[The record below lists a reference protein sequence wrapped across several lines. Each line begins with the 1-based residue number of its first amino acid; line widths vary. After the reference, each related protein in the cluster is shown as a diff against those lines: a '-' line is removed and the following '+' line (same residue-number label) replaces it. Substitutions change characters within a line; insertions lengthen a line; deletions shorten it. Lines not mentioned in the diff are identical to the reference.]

1 MSRRN
6 KRRRVMAEMN
16 VVPYI
21 DVMLVLLVIFMVT
34 APMLQTGVQIDLPD
48 ANAETLDVGGSQ
60 GPLTISVDEAGA
72 ITLEDGKE
80 VSNDISES
88 ELTSQILGKLG
99 DKNMRPVN
107 IRADSNIAY
116 KVIMRVMVAAQKA
129 GAKKIGLVADIDT
142 SKTTN
147 TTQ

>member
-1 MSRRN
+1 MSRRC

-34 APMLQTGVQIDLPD
+34 APMMQTGVQIDLPD
-48 ANAETLDVGGSQ
+48 ANAETLETDGSL
-60 GPLTISVDEAGA
+60 GPLMISVDKEGA
-72 ITLEDGKE
+72 ITLEDGKQVFNE
-80 VSNDISES
+80 ISES
-88 ELTSQILGKLG
+88 ELITQMIGKLG

-129 GAKKIGLVADIDT
+129 GAKKIGLVADIET
-142 SKTTN
+142 SN
-147 TTQ
+147 TQ

>member
-1 MSRRN
+1 MSRRS

-48 ANAETLDVGGSQ
+48 ANAETLETNGAAQ
-60 GPLTISVDEAGA
+60 GPLTISVDEAGI
-72 ITLEDGKE
+72 ITLEDGNQVYSE
-80 VSNDISES
+80 ISET
-88 ELTSQILGKLG
+88 ELINQITGKLG

-129 GAKKIGLVADIDT
+129 GAKKIGLVADIEQ
-142 SKTTN
+142 KN
-147 TTQ
+147 IN

>member
-1 MSRRN
+1 MSHRC
-6 KRRRVMAEMN
+6 KRRRLMAEMN

-34 APMLQTGVQIDLPD
+34 APMMQTGVQIDLPD
-48 ANAETLDVGGSQ
+48 ANAETLETDGSQ
-60 GPLTISVDEAGA
+60 GPLTISVDEMGA
-72 ITLEDGKE
+72 ITLEDGKQVFSE
-80 VSNDISES
+80 ISEA
-88 ELTSQILGKLG
+88 ELITQITGKLG

-129 GAKKIGLVADIDT
+129 GAKKIGLVADIE
-142 SKTTN
+142 TN
-147 TTQ
+147 NLNP

>member
-1 MSRRN
+1 MPRRC
-6 KRRRVMAEMN
+6 KRRRIMAEMN

-48 ANAETLDVGGSQ
+48 ANADTLKINGS
-60 GPLTISVDEAGA
+60 PLSISIDATGT

-80 VSNDISES
+80 VISEIS
-88 ELTSQILGKLG
+88 EAELISQIAVKLG
-99 DKNMRPVN
+99 DNKKRPVN

-116 KVIMRVMVAAQKA
+116 KNLMRIMVAAQQA
-129 GAKKIGLVADIDT
+129 GARKIGLVADIEQN
-142 SKTTN
+142 KTE
-147 TTQ
+147 